1 LVDIAETLLFGFL
14 PWLSPGARA
23 VITALVASRGIVRGA
38 ELFARKLGYRN
49 RHQLARAL
57 EREGLPALESLAR
70 WVRVLLWV
78 RAWEHSRLA
87 LSRSALDEGADYSVR
102 FRVVRQV
109 TGQHWTRV
117 REEGAAWVAMRLRE
131 QCRQPVP
138 LEENQDQSALAAK
151 A

>member
-1 LVDIAETLLFGFL
+1 M
-14 PWLSPGARA
+14 
-23 VITALVASRGIVRGA
+23 VITALVASRGIVQGA

-109 TGQHWTRV
+109 TGQPWTQV
-117 REEGAAWVAMRLRE
+117 RAEGAAWVAMRLRE
-131 QCRQPVP
+131 QCRQPTAIP
-138 LEENQDQSALAAK
+138 QDDDGSALLAK

>member
-1 LVDIAETLLFGFL
+1 MDIAETLLFGFL

-70 WVRVLLWV
+70 WIRVLLWV
-78 RAWEHSRLA
+78 RAWENSRLA
-87 LSRSALDEGADYSVR
+87 LSRSALDEGVDYSVR
-102 FRVVRQV
+102 FRVVRQI
-109 TGQHWTRV
+109 TGHPWTTV
-117 REEGAAWVAMRLRE
+117 RKEGAAWVAMRLRE
-131 QCRQPVP
+131 QCRQPALVEP
-138 LEENQDQSALAAK
+138 DQDRSAFAAK